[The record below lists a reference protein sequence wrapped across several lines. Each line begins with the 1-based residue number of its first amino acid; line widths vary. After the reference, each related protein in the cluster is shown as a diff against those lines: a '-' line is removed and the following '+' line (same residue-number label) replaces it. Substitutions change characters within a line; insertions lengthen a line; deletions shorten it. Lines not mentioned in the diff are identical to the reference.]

1 MYLFLYVALILP
13 GRRGESSMN
22 DDRII
27 KQNSP
32 KNILWRLF
40 RIWVEETE
48 VPASVRQS
56 VMEKIGVNQNE
67 H

>member
-1 MYLFLYVALILP
+1 
-13 GRRGESSMN
+13 MN

-27 KQNSP
+27 EQKNP

-48 VPASVRQS
+48 VPVAVHQN
-56 VMEKIGVNQNE
+56 VVEKIGAEQNE

>member
-1 MYLFLYVALILP
+1 
-13 GRRGESSMN
+13 MN
-22 DDRII
+22 DDKII

-48 VPASVRQS
+48 VPVAVHQK
-56 VMEKIGVNQNE
+56 VMEKVGAEQNE